1 MKNNQKEEI
10 NKKRH
15 QIYQQK
21 KRKKEKEGE
30 TNKVKKLKTA
40 E

>member
-1 MKNNQKEEI
+1 MKDNQKEEI
-10 NKKRH
+10 NNEMH

-30 TNKVKKLKTA
+30 INKVKK
-40 E
+40 